1 MNFDFYLLGS
11 PNGYDQ
17 YPLDDKA
24 SLFQSFHETTN
35 ADTQLTIYRKTAL
48 VYYVYTKKLKTLGGD
63 QFFGLS
69 IVLNGVYI
77 ANVTKVFAIFEQLC
91 SNIVVRGK
99 ILRADA
105 SGKIDFVHS
114 HFADDVSEIE
124 ALVKECRKLV
134 DDNLYNDIQEL
145 PIERAAHTKATT
157 VSLADTFDAQHL
169 YEWLKEYTTIH
180 ILKEEDENNG
190 YIDTIITNLYQ
201 ENKDLKEQY
210 QRLNSQKKQY
220 KIVIILL
227 LVLMLLGG
235 GLYFLNTVVVQQN
248 TEIGLKTDT
257 IHNQQFEIHA
267 QDQTIRY
274 QQDQNT
280 QLENR
285 VTLLGD
291 SISRLINKIN
301 SQQSIINQ
309 KEDEVLQH
317 IVTIDGLKRF
327 QSKVTKAF
335 PIIISDVEVGNFERD
350 GSLETDY
357 GGAIYQ
363 SYSSML
369 QPRLKIYGLQSDWVR
384 ISMKLYT
391 PSGRLWRDDYSPYDC
406 SRSASIQ
413 AKQFVQKSIA
423 TSDFRVGG
431 GRGYWSRG
439 EYRMEFWYND
449 KICLYTATFTIR

>member
-1 MNFDFYLLGS
+1 MNFDFYLLGT

-17 YPLDDKA
+17 YPLDDKV
-24 SLFQSFHETTN
+24 SLFQSFHETANT
-35 ADTQLTIYRKTAL
+35 DTQLTIYRKAAL
-48 VYYVYTKKLKTLGGD
+48 VYYVYSKRLKTLGGD

-69 IVLNGVYI
+69 IVLNGVYVTNI
-77 ANVTKVFAIFEQLC
+77 AKVFAIFEQLC
-91 SNIVVRGK
+91 SDIVVRGK

-134 DDNLYNDIQEL
+134 DDNLHNDIQEL

-180 ILKEEDENNG
+180 IPKEEDGNNG

-257 IHNQQFEIHA
+257 IHNQQFEIHE

-317 IVTIDGLKRF
+317 TVTIDGLKRF

-335 PIIISDVEVGNFERD
+335 PLIISDVEVGNFERD

-391 PSGRLWRDDYSPYDC
+391 PNGRLWRDDYSPYDC
-406 SRSASIQ
+406 SRSASVQ
-413 AKQFVQKSIA
+413 VKPFVQKSIA
-423 TSDFRVGG
+423 TSDFRIGG

-439 EYRMEFWYND
+439 EYRLEFWYND

>member
-1 MNFDFYLLGS
+1 MNFDFYLLGT

-17 YPLDDKA
+17 YPLDDKV
-24 SLFQSFHETTN
+24 SLFQSFHETAD
-35 ADTQLTIYRKTAL
+35 ADTQLTIYRKAAL
-48 VYYVYTKKLKTLGGD
+48 VYYVYSKRLKTLGGD

-69 IVLNGVYI
+69 IVLNSVYVTNI
-77 ANVTKVFAIFEQLC
+77 AKVFAIFEQLC

-134 DDNLYNDIQEL
+134 DENLHNDIQEL

-180 ILKEEDENNG
+180 IPKEEDENNG

-235 GLYFLNTVVVQQN
+235 GVYFLNTVVVQQN

-257 IHNQQFEIHA
+257 IHNQQFEIHE

-274 QQDQNT
+274 QKDQNT

-291 SISRLINKIN
+291 SISRLITKIN

-317 IVTIDGLKRF
+317 TVTIDGLKRF

-335 PIIISDVEVGNFERD
+335 PLIISDVEVGNFERD

-391 PSGRLWRDDYSPYDC
+391 PNGRLWRDDYSPYDC
-406 SRSASIQ
+406 SRSASVQ
-413 AKQFVQKSIA
+413 VKPFVQKSIA

-449 KICLYTATFTIR
+449 KVCLYTATFTIR

>member
-1 MNFDFYLLGS
+1 MNFDFYLLGT

-17 YPLDDKA
+17 YPLDDKV
-24 SLFQSFHETTN
+24 SLFQSFHETAD
-35 ADTQLTIYRKTAL
+35 ADTQLTIYRKAAL
-48 VYYVYTKKLKTLGGD
+48 VYYVYSKRLKTLGSD
-63 QFFGLS
+63 HFFGLS
-69 IVLNGVYI
+69 IVLNGVYVTNI
-77 ANVTKVFAIFEQLC
+77 AKVFAIFEQLC
-91 SNIVVRGK
+91 SDIVVRGK

-124 ALVKECRKLV
+124 VLVKECRKLV
-134 DDNLYNDIQEL
+134 DDNLHNDIQEL

-180 ILKEEDENNG
+180 IPKDEDENNG

-317 IVTIDGLKRF
+317 TVTIDGLRRF

-335 PIIISDVEVGNFERD
+335 PLIISDVEVGNFERD

-391 PSGRLWRDDYSPYDC
+391 PNGRLWRDDYSPYDC
-406 SRSASIQ
+406 SRSASVQ
-413 AKQFVQKSIA
+413 VKPFVQKSIA

>member
-1 MNFDFYLLGS
+1 MNFDFYLLGT

-17 YPLDDKA
+17 YPLDNKV
-24 SLFQSFHETTN
+24 SLFQSFHETAN
-35 ADTQLTIYRKTAL
+35 ADTQLTIYHKAAL
-48 VYYVYTKKLKTLGGD
+48 VYYVYSKRLKTLGGD
-63 QFFGLS
+63 HFFGLS

-77 ANVTKVFAIFEQLC
+77 ANVAKVFAIFEQLC

-134 DDNLYNDIQEL
+134 DDNLQNDIQEL

-257 IHNQQFEIHA
+257 IHNQQFEIHE

-317 IVTIDGLKRF
+317 TVTIDGLKRF

-335 PIIISDVEVGNFERD
+335 PLIISDVEVGNFERD

-391 PSGRLWRDDYSPYDC
+391 PNGRLWRDDYSPYDC
-406 SRSASIQ
+406 SRSASVQ
-413 AKQFVQKSIA
+413 VKPFVQKSIA

>member
-24 SLFQSFHETTN
+24 SLFQSFHETAN
-35 ADTQLTIYRKTAL
+35 ADTQLTIYRKAAL
-48 VYYVYTKKLKTLGGD
+48 VYYVYSKRLKTLGSD

-69 IVLNGVYI
+69 IVLNGVYVTNI
-77 ANVTKVFAIFEQLC
+77 AKVFAIFEQLC

-99 ILRADA
+99 ILHADA

-134 DDNLYNDIQEL
+134 DDNLHTDIQEL

-157 VSLADTFDAQHL
+157 VSLADTFDAQHF

-227 LVLMLLGG
+227 LVLILLGG

-257 IHNQQFEIHA
+257 IHNQQNEI
-267 QDQTIRY
+267 Y
-274 QQDQNT
+274 QQDITIHYQQSHNE
-280 QLENR
+280 QLEKR
-285 VTLLGD
+285 IDLLDD
-291 SISRLINKIN
+291 SIGQLKNDIRQK
-301 SQQSIINQ
+301 QSVIEQ

-317 IVTIDGLKRF
+317 IITIDGLKRF
-327 QSKVTKAF
+327 QSKVIKAF

-363 SYSSML
+363 SYSAML
-369 QPRLKIYGLQSDWVR
+369 QPRLKIYGLQSDRVR

-391 PSGRLWRDDYSPYDC
+391 PSGRLWRDDYSPYNC
-406 SRSASIQ
+406 SRSSGIQ
-413 AKQFVQKSIA
+413 VKQFVQKTIA
-423 TSDFRVGG
+423 TSDFRIGG

-439 EYRMEFWYND
+439 EYRMEFWYD
-449 KICLYTATFTIR
+449 EKVCLYTATFTIR